1 MEIKDNI
8 EDKPRTGMDKVREFD
23 KKLLSMDSDKVL
35 IRRIVAY
42 FFEFLICIMFV
53 AFCDESS
60 WQTMHWVIAIYYSF
74 AIKIHIDVYMTIY
87 ENDLMIGEERHS
99 VSIYQLLKRFPVNPR
114 DIFKVRVRYLWKIL
128 YKRLIILYVIQLF
141 FIAFHSKVTI
151 INIVYPITVIAIAG
165 ISCMLFIKP
174 KKDSRIFKD

>member
-8 EDKPRTGMDKVREFD
+8 EDKQRTGMDRVREFD
-23 KKLLSMDSDKVL
+23 EKLLSMNSDKVL

-74 AIKIHIDVYMTIY
+74 AIKIHLDVYMTIY
-87 ENDLMIGEERHS
+87 ENDLVIGEERHS
-99 VSIYQLLKRFPVNPR
+99 ISIYQLLKKFPVNPR
-114 DIFKVRVRYLWKIL
+114 DIFKVRLFYLWKML
-128 YKRLIILYVIQLF
+128 YKRLIILYILQLP
-141 FIAFHSKVTI
+141 FIVYHNKLKVV
-151 INIVYPITVIAIAG
+151 NIVYPVFVIVMAAIV
-165 ISCMLFIKP
+165 CMFLIRP
-174 KKDSRIFKD
+174 KK